1 MAEVIFL
8 LGIDETRIK
17 LVCGLIAIALHYFFL
32 AAFLWMFFEG
42 LQLYTMLVQVFEHR
56 HNRLTIYSLVAY
68 GAPALLV
75 IVAALVDPLS
85 YGTQDYCWLRADN
98 HFVWSFLGPAL
109 AVLLANA
116 LFLALAMGVM
126 CRHRTSGMMSTT
138 TTTFGQMQ
146 QKQQQPQLKVYP
158 SQLTTS
164 PSYSISDHSKM
175 SSIR

>member
-1 MAEVIFL
+1 
-8 LGIDETRIK
+8 
-17 LVCGLIAIALHYFFL
+17 
-32 AAFLWMFFEG
+32 MFFEG

-56 HNRLTIYSLVAY
+56 HNRLTVYTLVAY

-85 YGTQDYCWLRADN
+85 YGTTDHCWLRADN

-126 CRHRTSGMMSTT
+126 CRHSSSGMMSTT
-138 TTTFGQMQ
+138 SFAVH
-146 QKQQQPQLKVYP
+146 QKQQQQQQLKVYP
-158 SQLTTS
+158 SPLTSS

-175 SSIR
+175 ASIR